1 MIAVLFAPSAN
12 DEAMTRF
19 DWSVVEATDD
29 AVPRAS
35 DSGYPSIESII
46 GLIVAILLTKE
57 T

>member
-1 MIAVLFAPSAN
+1 MIALLFAPSAN